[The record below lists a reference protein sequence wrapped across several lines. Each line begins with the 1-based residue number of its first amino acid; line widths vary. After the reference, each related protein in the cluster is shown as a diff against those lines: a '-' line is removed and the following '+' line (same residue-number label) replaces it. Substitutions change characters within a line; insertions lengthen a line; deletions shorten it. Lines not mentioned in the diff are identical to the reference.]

1 MIRRARSWLG
11 LERNILVLLAAIL
24 LLGTGEELWGRFIP
38 LYLQALGATAW
49 VIALYGTLKDLLDA
63 LYAYPGGWL
72 ADRLGRRNAL
82 TLFALLAVIG
92 YAIYA
97 LSPSS
102 AWILVGTLF
111 VMAWSSLTLPA
122 VFAVIGD
129 SLPGGKRAT
138 GFGVQSILKRIPI
151 VIGPPLGGW
160 LIARSGIESG
170 VRLAL
175 VMTMALGL
183 AAVAVVRRSYSE
195 PDVQRSAQLP
205 FAQIWRGLDA
215 RLKRLLVVDCL
226 ARWAEGLPKVF
237 VILYVIDILGGT
249 VTGYGWLV
257 SLQMVTATV
266 TYIPIANLA
275 DRLNRKPFV
284 LLTFIFFALFPLM
297 LAVSTNLAWV
307 ALAFVLAGLR
317 EVGEPARKAL
327 IVDLTLPEIRG
338 RQVGLYYLVRGLVVF
353 PASLVGGWLWTVEP
367 VLPFYAAFAI
377 GALGAA
383 LYALR
388 GVSDMGSF
396 RGA

>member
-49 VIALYGTLKDLLDA
+49 VIALSGTLKDLLDA

-388 GVSDMGSF
+388 GISDMGSF